1 MIKDFFERHSNIII
15 CSSICLVSFIVAILS
30 FYITTFF
37 FKNKNSY
44 ATDIT
49 DTKLVEDSTKST
61 DIQLDNITKN
71 LPLHD
76 FAYLKTA
83 FFPKA
88 NPEAK
93 SIIRNIYFSDEKQV
107 YLTFD
112 DGPTKVTP
120 QILDILK
127 EYNVKATFFVLGKRV
142 DQNPDILRR
151 IFAEGHY
158 IANHSYSH
166 DYPSLYSSADSV
178 VEEFNKTEASI
189 KKALNNPDYNT
200 YLFRFPGGS
209 SGGYYSKV
217 KTEARAKLDD
227 LKIAYTN
234 WNCLTRDAENAK
246 TPKEMMDA
254 FLESKEDNNS
264 LILLM
269 HDASDK
275 QATADF
281 LPQLLDYLKN
291 EGYTFK
297 TFYDVFK

>member
-1 MIKDFFERHSNIII
+1 MIKDFLKKHSNIFI
-15 CSSICLVSFIVAILS
+15 CSGICIVSFIVAVIG
-30 FYITTFF
+30 FYLTTHF
-37 FKNKNSY
+37 FKNKDSY

-49 DTKLVEDSTKST
+49 NPEQVEDSQESPQL
-61 DIQLDNITKN
+61 ILDNITKN

-76 FAYLKTA
+76 FASLKTA
-83 FFPKA
+83 FFPKE
-88 NPEAK
+88 NPDAK

-127 EYNVKATFFVLGKRV
+127 QYNVKATFFVLGKRV

-166 DYPSLYSSADSV
+166 DYSSLYSSADSV
-178 VEEFNKTEASI
+178 VEEFYKTEASI
-189 KKALNNPDYNT
+189 KKALNNPNYNT

-209 SGGYYSKV
+209 SGGHYSKV

-254 FLESKEDNNS
+254 FLESKEDSQS

-297 TFYDVFK
+297 TFYDIFK

>member
-1 MIKDFFERHSNIII
+1 MIKDFFERHSSVVICSII
-15 CSSICLVSFIVAILS
+15 CIVSFIVAFLGV
-30 FYITTFF
+30 FITTHF

-49 DTKLVEDSTKST
+49 NPNQIE
-61 DIQLDNITKN
+61 DIQNAENTNLDNLTKH

-76 FAYLKTA
+76 FAYLKLA
-83 FFPKA
+83 LFPRP
-88 NPEAK
+88 NPDAK
-93 SIIRNIYFSDEKQV
+93 SIIKNIYFSEEKQV

-112 DGPTKVTP
+112 DGPTKVTN
-120 QILDILK
+120 QILDVLK

-151 IFAEGHY
+151 IFSEGHY

-166 DYPSLYSSADSV
+166 DYSSLYSSVDSV
-178 VEEFNKTEASI
+178 VEEFKKTENSI
-189 KKALNNPDYNT
+189 KKALNNPDFNT

-217 KTEARAKLDD
+217 KTDARAKLDEMQ
-227 LKIAYTN
+227 IAYTN

-246 TPKEMMDA
+246 TSKQMMDA
-254 FLESKEDNNS
+254 FLESKEDYQS

-275 QATADF
+275 KATAEF
-281 LPQLLDYLKN
+281 LPELLDYLKN

-297 TFYDVFK
+297 TFYEVFK

>member
-1 MIKDFFERHSNIII
+1 MIKDFFEKHSNILI
-15 CSSICLVSFIVAILS
+15 CSGICIVSFIVAIIA
-30 FYITTFF
+30 FYLTTYF
-37 FKNKNSY
+37 FKNKDSY

-49 DTKLVEDSTKST
+49 NPEQVEDSQESQE
-61 DIQLDNITKN
+61 IILDNITKN

-83 FFPKA
+83 FFPKE

-127 EYNVKATFFVLGKRV
+127 QYNVKATFFVLGKRV

-166 DYPSLYSSADSV
+166 DYSSLYSSADSV
-178 VEEFNKTEASI
+178 VEEFYKTETSI
-189 KKALNNPDYNT
+189 KNALNNQDYNT

-217 KTEARAKLDD
+217 KSEARAKLDD

-234 WNCLTRDAENAK
+234 WNCLTRDAENAE

-254 FLESKEDNNS
+254 FLESKEDSQS

-281 LPQLLDYLKN
+281 LPQLLEYLKK